1 MGGSAEVVMHGCG
14 CEEGKSSRREEWRWF
29 WVALLGELG
38 QAAAQE
44 ALGDVDHINNSG
56 ST

>member
-1 MGGSAEVVMHGCG
+1 MVMHGCR